1 MFTQCGKGIYGSGS
15 RSPFLFWRILEVNQ
29 LSILLSCKQYF
40 LVSRPA
46 QQKTITALTDLL
58 PLHTYIINEDY
69 RCTYR
74 DEKVTEGS
82 VPYSSVCQLFP
93 GMDVLLPYLSVS
105 QYCRAL
111 CHAPFLCICFLPPTF
126 FTLFSSL
133 YFPRCFILLL
143 VLIFLFCLAAALFSF
158 LFCSKC
164 CL

>member
-1 MFTQCGKGIYGSGS
+1 MFTQCGKGIYGNGS
-15 RSPFLFWRILEVNQ
+15 RSPFLFWRILEVIQ
-29 LSILLSCKQYF
+29 LSILSFKLQTVFLLSRQ
-40 LVSRPA
+40 R
-46 QQKTITALTDLL
+46 TITALTDLL

-74 DEKVTEGS
+74 GEKVTEGS

-93 GMDVLLPYLSVS
+93 GMDVLLTYLSVS

-111 CHAPFLCICFLPPTF
+111 CHAPLLCICFLPPTF

-133 YFPRCFILLL
+133 YFPHCFILLL
-143 VLIFLFCLAAALFSF
+143 VLIFLFCLVAAFFSF

-164 CL
+164 SL